1 MRDGVYMPPPFIV
14 WTIPPLT
21 VLILMLFIA
30 WIFASIPVYIAARII
45 AGKKASM
52 GKAMMATLIGPIVF
66 TIVMVLLSVTLHLFL
81 GGLASILAVA
91 LAFLAWLASY
101 KAIFDVGWIGALS
114 IAIISSII
122 FLVIIVVLSILFT
135 VLAII

>member
-1 MRDGVYMPPPFIV
+1 MPPPFIV

-30 WIFASIPVYIAARII
+30 WMFASIPVYIAARII
-45 AGKKASM
+45 VGKKASM
-52 GKAMMATLIGPIVF
+52 GKAMIATIIGPIVF
-66 TIVMVLLSVTLHLFL
+66 TIVMVLSSVTLHLFL
-81 GGLASILAVA
+81 GELASILAVT
-91 LAFLAWLASY
+91 LAFLTWLASY

-122 FLVIIVVLSILFT
+122 FVVIIVVLNILFT
-135 VLAII
+135 ILATI